1 MKFNEIWNMLQEE
14 PDTFLDSHDKYL
26 KEVDKCDC
34 DDDEH
39 DCYSCFTGSD
49 FIEWLM
55 KRGCENKCK
64 RDSIEIT
71 DKEEFIS
78 FILSQEDGVYSA
90 YLVNSAECH
99 CFILSLENDRIK
111 IINNYGGYRD
121 FYVVNEDRDHYASL
135 WCNDLK
141 NEKEYA
147 RLWNFE
153 EHMISGAGIFKR
165 LHRCGFESVTFESIN
180 IQRIE

>member
-14 PDTFLDSHDKYL
+14 PDTFLDAYDKYL

-34 DDDEH
+34 DDEH
-39 DCYSCFTGSD
+39 GCYSCFTGSD

-55 KRGCENKCK
+55 KRKCENKCK

-71 DKEEFIS
+71 DEEEFIS
-78 FILSQEDGVYSA
+78 FILSQDNGVYSA

-99 CFILSLENDRIK
+99 CFIFSLKNDRIK

-121 FYVVNEDRDHYASL
+121 FYMVNEDRYDYALL
-135 WCNDLK
+135 WFNDLE
-141 NEKEYA
+141 NEEEYA

-153 EHMISGAGIFKR
+153 EHMISGARIFNS
-165 LHRCGFESVTFESIN
+165 LHRRGLESVTFESIT